1 MQMQSSSAPRP
12 FARAGPLSYSKAVR
26 LSGNGSPLFAS
37 REVDEKTRAVIS
49 DMNEFESAQLMT
61 E

>member
-1 MQMQSSSAPRP
+1 MQMQSSSNPRP

-26 LSGNGSPLFAS
+26 LNGNGSPFAA